1 MANYPTFR
9 KKKFYDKKET
19 LKDLDPDNLFDSIN
33 DEESEEVDN
42 GPGRDVELDDHESH
56 FRGVRYSKGL
66 YNWGEFNPESE

>member
-1 MANYPTFR
+1 MAKYPSFR

-33 DEESEEVDN
+33 DEESEEVDE
-42 GPGRDVELDDHESH
+42 GPGRDAELDDQENH
-56 FRGVRYSKGL
+56 FRGVQYSKGL